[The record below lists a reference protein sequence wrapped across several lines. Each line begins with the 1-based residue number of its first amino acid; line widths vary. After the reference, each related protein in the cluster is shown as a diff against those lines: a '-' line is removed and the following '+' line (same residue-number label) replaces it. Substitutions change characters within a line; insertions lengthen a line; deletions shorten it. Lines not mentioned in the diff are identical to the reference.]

1 MRVRADVRVAEIG
14 QEQGVKGF
22 RPYGAG
28 REDVPQIRRVSDA
41 T

>member
-1 MRVRADVRVAEIG
+1 MQFFTVAEVA
-14 QEQGVKGF
+14 EVKGF

>member
-1 MRVRADVRVAEIG
+1 LGKNKE
-14 QEQGVKGF
+14 VKGF